1 MLIYNPLMPK
11 IMGDNSSFI
20 NEESDNKF
28 SDCSDDTVVTNSDV
42 NDVTKLK
49 TELMALKMFVTDQLY
64 ILKQSVGCPTTSECN
79 FSSKESIYINSLH
92 DQINYLKEENK
103 IKNSIIQSLLCHSPS
118 KNINDKNDQAENN
131 LPISEI
137 AEKDN
142 FTNDPDNLSDKDVE
156 GDTHVDNV
164 DNEKDEGR
172 NKPIELKNVTKR
184 KKKKKKK
191 KDHSE
196 ELDNSNIKEHDKGNR
211 HNKIDTRHAS
221 PSKTKKSVF
230 ILGDSMVKKVNGFYL
245 TKDIK
250 HKFLVKV
257 RSFSSAKTRC
267 MYDHAKPTIR
277 EVNPEHIILHVGTND
292 LNSEKT
298 ASQISNSIIDLA
310 NSLKNETNNIH
321 VSLIVPRNDNLNNKV
336 NEVNNRLINMCE
348 QRNIKIINHSD
359 TIDRSRYLN
368 ESHLHLNRY
377 GTVEF
382 AKNFKNFLCKLD

>member
-1 MLIYNPLMPK
+1 MAK

-64 ILKQSVGCPTTSECN
+64 ILKQSVGCPKTSECN

-196 ELDNSNIKEHDKGNR
+196 ELDNSNIKEHDKSNR
-211 HNKIDTRHAS
+211 HNKIDNDTRNAS

-267 MYDHAKPTIR
+267 VYDHAKPTIR

-321 VSLIVPRNDNLNNKV
+321 VSLIVPQNDNLNNKV

-359 TIDRSRYLN
+359 TIDRSRHLN
-368 ESHLHLNRY
+368 ESQLHLNRY

>member
-1 MLIYNPLMPK
+1 MNRPNGLPYLMAK

-28 SDCSDDTVVTNSDV
+28 SDCSDDTVVTNSDI

-196 ELDNSNIKEHDKGNR
+196 ELDNSNIKEHDKSNR

-245 TKDIK
+245 MKDIK

-310 NSLKNETNNIH
+310 NSLKNIH

-348 QRNIKIINHSD
+348 QRNIKIINQSD
-359 TIDRSRYLN
+359 TIDRSRHLN